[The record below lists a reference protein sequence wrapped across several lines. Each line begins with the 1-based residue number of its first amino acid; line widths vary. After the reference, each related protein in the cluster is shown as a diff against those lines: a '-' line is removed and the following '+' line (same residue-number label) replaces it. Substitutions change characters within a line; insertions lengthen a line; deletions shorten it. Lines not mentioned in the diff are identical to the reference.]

1 MLPQDIA
8 KAYHKLIVLL
18 KQNLSA
24 KATASQAASGS
35 KDPSSVVAMTLDLL
49 ALLLPYLP
57 SSEAS
62 ALFESCLSKE
72 LLESKDNA
80 VQKRAYKI
88 LAKLMEAGQVSIDAQ
103 SVLQQL
109 DGFLDGLSP
118 AAKKVC
124 FNLAYPLRTS
134 HNNSFRIVSLF
145 SVNLSRKSRQPTC
158 ISSLRLYLRQFWELR
173 NHPKK
178 RGLLHSILSSPWA
191 VK

>member
-1 MLPQDIA
+1 
-8 KAYHKLIVLL
+8 
-18 KQNLSA
+18 
-24 KATASQAASGS
+24 
-35 KDPSSVVAMTLDLL
+35 MTLDLL

-88 LAKLMEAGQVSIDAQ
+88 LAKLMEAGKVSIDAQ

-109 DGFLDGLSP
+109 DGFLDGLSA

-124 FNLAYPLRTS
+124 FTLAYPLRTFLKITPSGSFHSSQSTCRPDSAHQLAS
-134 HNNSFRIVSLF
+134 HSLDY
-145 SVNLSRKSRQPTC
+145 T
-158 ISSLRLYLRQFWELR
+158 
-173 NHPKK
+173 
-178 RGLLHSILSSPWA
+178 
-191 VK
+191 